1 MDWLNFP
8 CSRRELARAGLV
20 AGATLAAIPLAAR
33 AAGEHSPAKAG
44 PTPDAALTAANLDF
58 AFRLQ
63 SAVMGN
69 RASSNLLLSPLS
81 VSIALAM
88 VLNGARGST
97 RQAIAS
103 ALGLGAMSTAD
114 LNQANARLLAA
125 LPARDPKVQLE
136 IADSL
141 WQRQDLAL
149 LPGFVAAV
157 GKAYGAVPTRLNFS
171 DPGAP
176 AVINAWVSKHTHG
189 LIAKIIDQIPPEM
202 VLFLVNALYF
212 KGPWAAPF
220 YPSAT
225 APGPFTLQGG
235 SVVKM
240 PMMTQAGRFAY
251 TRQSAY
257 EAISLPYGSG
267 RFSMY
272 LVLPAKSSSL
282 RAWLSGLTARSWAGM
297 VAGLS
302 PQRGTISM
310 PKFNLRYTTTLNSA
324 LSTLGMGIAFDAK
337 RADFSA
343 MSRGP
348 QLSISEVRHAAVMQ
362 VDEQGTRAAAV
373 TSVGIR
379 ATAIEVENSFTM
391 TINRPFF
398 CAIRDETT
406 GTLLFAASVV
416 DPR

>member
-1 MDWLNFP
+1 MDSLNYP
-8 CSRRELARAGLV
+8 CSRRGLVGAGLV
-20 AGATLAAIPLAAR
+20 AGAALAAAPLAAR
-33 AAGEHSPAKAG
+33 AAGGHGPVEAA
-44 PTPDAALTAANLDF
+44 PTPDAALAAANLAF

-63 SAVMGN
+63 GAVMGN
-69 RASSNLLLSPLS
+69 GTPSNLLLSPLS

-88 VLNGARGST
+88 VINGARGST

-103 ALGLGAMSTAD
+103 ALDLGAMTTAD
-114 LNQANARLLAA
+114 LNLANAGLLAA

-149 LPGFVAAV
+149 LPDFVAAV
-157 GKAYGAVPTRLNFS
+157 KKAYGAVPTRLNFS

-220 YPSAT
+220 DPSAT

-235 SVVKM
+235 SVVKV

-251 TRQSAY
+251 TRQPAY

-272 LVLPAKSSSL
+272 LFLPAVSSSL
-282 RAWLSGLTARSWAGM
+282 RSWLSGLTARSWTGM
-297 VAGLS
+297 LAGLS

-310 PKFNLRYTTTLNSA
+310 PKFNLHYTATLNSA
-324 LSTLGMGIAFDAK
+324 LSTLGMGIAFDAQ

-348 QLSISEVRHAAVMQ
+348 RLSISEVRHAAVMQ
-362 VDEQGTRAAAV
+362 VDEQGTKAAAV

-379 ATAIEVENSFTM
+379 ATA
-391 TINRPFF
+391 
-398 CAIRDETT
+398 
-406 GTLLFAASVV
+406 
-416 DPR
+416 